1 MVTAQS
7 LKSLFDD
14 KAAQIESAVSGVSEE
29 QARKSPADGEWC
41 VREVL
46 YHLSGDVD
54 QTFIE
59 GIQRFIDEDKPELP
73 LTPGDV
79 YTSPEREKATLQEL
93 AAAVAAQYRALGDYV
108 AGLSNADLARIG
120 RIGFLQQ
127 VRGSDEIT
135 LAEWATVIGNY
146 HLNVHIE
153 QIRNLAK

>member
-29 QARKSPADGEWC
+29 QAKRSPAAGEWC

-54 QTFIE
+54 ETFAQ
-59 GIQRFIDEDKPELP
+59 GIQRFINEDKPELP

-135 LAEWATVIGNY
+135 LAKWATVIGNY